1 MKKIFIIGNGF
12 DTAHG
17 LHTSYEDFRRFLCD
31 QYIVDEEM
39 NDAIVTIPEVSI
51 GPKGDLVCDE
61 DEVADFL
68 IKIISVAEPNSEYWS
83 ELEASLGRLDY
94 SEVFD
99 LLPDEFDEDG
109 DLDDWKTV
117 YNNEDMASTLMVV
130 VPYIKEFF
138 TEWINEIE
146 LCDIEVKRGFQKL
159 VGESDLFLTFNYT
172 ETLEACY
179 AIKEE
184 NICHIHG
191 KQGKEIL
198 FGHGNCNQHTDEYM
212 RKFIGAEDMLDELDS
227 FLKKDTKSALKEY
240 SSFFEKIDQTVDA
253 IYTVG
258 FSFGDVDLIYIK
270 EICKKLSDKVVWYLN
285 DYDSSKLPIY
295 QSRIRQCGFKGI
307 FDTFSV

>member
-146 LCDIEVKRGFQKL
+146 LCDIEVKCGFQKL

-172 ETLEACY
+172 ETLMKLRY
-179 AIKEE
+179 HSSVMKSIFQ
-184 NICHIHG
+184 NVYHI
-191 KQGKEIL
+191 
-198 FGHGNCNQHTDEYM
+198 
-212 RKFIGAEDMLDELDS
+212 
-227 FLKKDTKSALKEY
+227 
-240 SSFFEKIDQTVDA
+240 
-253 IYTVG
+253 
-258 FSFGDVDLIYIK
+258 
-270 EICKKLSDKVVWYLN
+270 
-285 DYDSSKLPIY
+285 
-295 QSRIRQCGFKGI
+295 
-307 FDTFSV
+307 

>member
-99 LLPDEFDEDG
+99 L
-109 DLDDWKTV
+109 
-117 YNNEDMASTLMVV
+117 A
-130 VPYIKEFF
+130 
-138 TEWINEIE
+138 
-146 LCDIEVKRGFQKL
+146 R
-159 VGESDLFLTFNYT
+159 
-172 ETLEACY
+172 
-179 AIKEE
+179 
-184 NICHIHG
+184 
-191 KQGKEIL
+191 
-198 FGHGNCNQHTDEYM
+198 
-212 RKFIGAEDMLDELDS
+212 
-227 FLKKDTKSALKEY
+227 
-240 SSFFEKIDQTVDA
+240 
-253 IYTVG
+253 
-258 FSFGDVDLIYIK
+258 
-270 EICKKLSDKVVWYLN
+270 
-285 DYDSSKLPIY
+285 
-295 QSRIRQCGFKGI
+295 
-307 FDTFSV
+307 